1 MYQIIQG
8 KTAVRRLADGAIVP
22 SDPRNTDWQTY
33 QAWLAE
39 GNTPEPAPTPPP
51 PPVPIEV
58 TQRQARMALLSVG
71 LLSTVEA
78 AINALPDPPRTEA
91 RIAWD
96 FSNTI
101 QRSNPFV
108 SQLAALLGF
117 TESQLDELFITAA
130 GL

>member
-1 MYQIIQG
+1 
-8 KTAVRRLADGAIVP
+8 
-22 SDPRNTDWQTY
+22 
-33 QAWLAE
+33 
-39 GNTPEPAPTPPP
+39 
-51 PPVPIEV
+51 
-58 TQRQARMALLSVG
+58 MALHQLG
-71 LLSTVEA
+71 HLTNVEA

-117 TESQLDELFITAA
+117 TEHDLDELFVMAA
-130 GL
+130 SI

>member
-1 MYQIIQG
+1 MYKIVNDTSVRHLPSG
-8 KTAVRRLADGAIVP
+8 TAFPVP
-22 SDPRNTDWQTY
+22 PVESYGNDY
-33 QAWLAE
+33 QRWLDE
-39 GNTPEPAPTPPP
+39 GNTPYPADPPP
-51 PPVPIEV
+51 PPSVPIEV
-58 TQRQARMALLSVG
+58 TQRQARMALHALGHLAS
-71 LLSTVEA
+71 VEA

-117 TESQLDELFITAA
+117 TEQDLDELFIMAA

>member
-1 MYQIIQG
+1 MY
-8 KTAVRRLADGAIVP
+8 RLTDGGAIHIP
-22 SDPRNTDWQTY
+22 SGTVFPLPPVESFGFEY
-33 QAWLAE
+33 QKWLDA
-39 GNTPEPAPTPPP
+39 GNTPEPVPQPGN
-51 PPVPIEV
+51 PVPIEV
-58 TQRQARMALLSVG
+58 TQRQARMALHALGHLAS
-71 LLSTVEA
+71 VEA

-101 QRSNPFV
+101 QRNNPFV

-117 TESQLDELFITAA
+117 TEQDLDELFIMAA

>member
-1 MYQIIQG
+1 MYELVSATSAKHIESGTVFPLPPVETFGFEYQRWI
-8 KTAVRRLADGAIVP
+8 DGGGVP
-22 SDPRNTDWQTY
+22 DPI
-33 QAWLAE
+33 
-39 GNTPEPAPTPPP
+39 PEPVVV
-51 PPVPIEV
+51 VPIEV
-58 TQRQARMALLSVG
+58 TQRQARMALHALGHLTSV
-71 LLSTVEA
+71 EM

-117 TESQLDELFITAA
+117 TEQDLDELFVMAA

>member
-1 MYQIIQG
+1 MSW
-8 KTAVRRLADGAIVP
+8 KFADETRLIVSRDLP
-22 SDPRNTDWQTY
+22 GGGIDSRSVNDAEFR
-33 QAWLAE
+33 AWLDS
-39 GNTPEPAPTPPP
+39 GNVPLPPQIASNG
-51 PPVPIEV
+51 VPFEV
-58 TQRQARMALLSVG
+58 TQRQARMALHALGHLTS
-71 LLSTVEA
+71 VEA

-117 TESQLDELFITAA
+117 TDQDLDELFLMAA

>member
-1 MYQIIQG
+1 MYQLINDASARHI
-8 KTAVRRLADGAIVP
+8 P
-22 SDPRNTDWQTY
+22 SGTVFPLPPVESFGYDY
-33 QAWLAE
+33 AMWLDA
-39 GNTPEPAPTPPP
+39 GNTPDPADPPP
-51 PPVPIEV
+51 PPAVPIEV

-117 TESQLDELFITAA
+117 TESQLDELFITAS